1 VSAETAVKDTAP
13 VMFAPLVVYRP
24 ARGADEIAVTAS
36 SAGAVAF
43 EFVAPYRQVR
53 SRRRQRNYCGDWWLH
68 HQASRD
74 KAIAVASVRTFESVH
89 RDVSK
94 RVPRTAG
101 SDLGRHRQDRSP
113 AAVEFLNAFGV
124 RRVRI
129 RQPRRGLI
137 QTGRVDI
144 NAAMGASGMTV
155 AKSAKAMWNDS
166 DVTERACL
174 VIYGVAE
181 DKVYAGHQ
189 RRSQRWPAFLSR
201 ARSCSLH
208 RPRRR
213 TLQR

>member
-1 VSAETAVKDTAP
+1 VKDTAP

-53 SRRRQRNYCGDWWLH
+53 SRRRRRNYCGDWWL
-68 HQASRD
+68 
-74 KAIAVASVRTFESVH
+74 VTT
-89 RDVSK
+89 K
-94 RVPRTAG
+94 RHVTKQLPLLRC
-101 SDLGRHRQDRSP
+101 GRLNP
-113 AAVEFLNAFGV
+113 FIGTFLNAFGV
-124 RRVRI
+124 RLVRI